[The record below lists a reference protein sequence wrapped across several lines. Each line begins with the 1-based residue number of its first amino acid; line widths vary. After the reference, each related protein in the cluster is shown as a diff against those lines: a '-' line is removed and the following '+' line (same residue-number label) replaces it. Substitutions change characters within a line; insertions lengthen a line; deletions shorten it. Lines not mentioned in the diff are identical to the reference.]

1 MQLRFY
7 LSRNERLAMFCTED
21 EVNEDRR
28 QGLRHVFVLAF
39 FLFRA
44 FSALMWKE
52 YTFLGRLAQ
61 ASAVRAF
68 GASRPSHS

>member
-21 EVNEDRR
+21 EVNEVRR

-44 FSALMWKE
+44 FSALIWKE

-61 ASAVRAF
+61 AHTFPVVT
-68 GASRPSHS
+68 